1 MQQRSSIVN
10 KRDRYV
16 TGLQKLQE
24 AEQLILELQIELK
37 NLQPQLQ
44 QTSCNTEALMIR
56 IEQDTV
62 IVEKNKEL
70 VAADEAVANRKFADA
85 QAIKDDCERELA
97 KAVPAL
103 SAATLALNTLRTRLL
118 ASNWY
123 AWMLELLTF
132 SIYFIDITRQ
142 EDVRVV
148 KAMKNPPFGVKLVL
162 EAVCVMLDVKPV
174 RVPDPAG
181 SGKRLKDFWT
191 PSQKLLGDL
200 KFLPMLMEYDKD
212 NIPEKTVNVVREK
225 YYNHPD
231 FDPKKIRSISAACE
245 GLCRWVRAMVV
256 YDQVIKIV
264 APKKEALEAANQE
277 LAIQNSRL
285 EEKRKELREVTD
297 KLQSLNDEFTKKQ
310 KEKKDLEDSIVKCE
324 EKRDRASRITGGLG
338 GERDRWSAAAAELS
352 VSLENILGDSLLA
365 AAVLEYLA
373 PFTVEYR
380 HESLERWRNDC
391 VSLAISYSPVFCL
404 QRLLADPVEVRSW
417 HLSGLPVD
425 KYSVDNAIIATSSPR
440 WPLIIDPQGEAVRFI
455 NSLGTPKDE
464 VNPSEGLEADQDDGL
479 NMKSDIEARQ
489 NQGNFDA
496 EVSSEVATP
505 ARSARPVQV
514 IVCQATDST
523 MVDKL
528 EAALRDGATLLLENV
543 TDSIDPV
550 LDPVLL
556 RQTFKQQGV
565 EHVRIGDAVVE
576 FNSHFRLFM
585 TTRLSSPDI
594 PPHVAHKVSLLN
606 FSTTELGLES
616 QLLGLVVG
624 EEKPQLEYRRNQLL
638 LETAKNR
645 RDLQETQD
653 EILRVLSTA
662 GKNLLEDEMAIDIMA
677 SSRALSKEI
686 ASKEVT
692 VRATNEEIENS
703 RITYR
708 DVASHAARVF
718 FCVVD
723 MSSVDVMYQ
732 FSLPWFLKLYLQAIR
747 ECGGSDDRIHSINGR
762 VTSSVYAAVSRCLF
776 EKHKLLF
783 SLLLAARLY
792 LLKHPASKDTW
803 NYLLSGGSRALEI
816 QTNSNPCSSWLPDT
830 SWRNVLGAATFPSLA
845 TLQHHLKE
853 NSDQWQ
859 KVYGSSS
866 PHKET
871 LPEPYAGLGALEKL
885 AIIKCLRPDA
895 LTDAVQDF
903 VLKILGEDAL
913 EVGPTSMASLLE
925 SSTCTTP
932 LVLLLAPGSAPLKEI
947 LRLAQE
953 VDVPDDLVF
962 VLSIGQGQEIAA
974 EDSLHRAAEAG
985 GWLVLQNCHLS
996 DKSWLQRFAML
1007 CNQVCLNKTTHGSFR
1022 LWMTSYPSEV
1032 FPVTILQEGV
1042 KMSCESPWGMRA
1054 NILHTFN
1061 SYPVCDQ
1068 DFYDSFRMS
1077 PKAKIFKRLL
1087 FGLSFFHALILER
1100 RAYGALGWN
1109 VPYQFTDADFRI
1121 SALQLKFI
1129 LEEASDLH
1137 STKIDKPACSPEIP
1151 GSSSEPKNSE
1161 RSFSGIGKVASETNE
1176 VIGVTASETIEE
1188 SEPGDFDVR
1197 PQLDA
1202 LKYLAGECNYG
1213 GKITDARDR
1222 RLLHCLL
1229 AKVYNEAVCF
1239 QNGVVLGEGFTV
1251 PDSSNLHDAIAH
1263 AWTLPVMSGA
1273 AVLGLHPDCD
1283 TVKRRDKINQLFESM
1298 AALEH
1303 NFSNSACLEEQ
1314 VESASGPQKGSPKL
1328 CSSGTT
1334 VGDPLLGTISDLLQR
1349 LPERLDGLPED
1360 DDAML
1365 SSDADKKTSTLLAE
1379 SMRPVLR
1386 QEISRYN
1393 ELLSAVRAD
1402 LYRMRDALSGETA
1415 MTPAVQASVDAL
1427 RRGEVPP
1434 ALLHKSY
1441 LSKNR
1446 LAPYVDNLEKRLQF
1460 TQQWAVQGAPP
1471 VFWLGGLAAPQGFL
1485 TALRQHFARALRAAI
1500 DDVSFSFT
1508 VTDIEVEDIVSQIS
1522 CASFAD
1528 KLTKAAA
1535 AGRSEEPSPRSCD
1548 GVYVW
1553 GFYLEGAKWDRN
1565 QGCLVELDAGC
1576 GRGFLPVMCILP
1588 RLGHQGCPDP
1598 EVDTPISTVSPPM
1611 YECPVY
1617 RTSDRRGQLST
1628 LGHCTNYVFDIT
1640 LSSGSEHPHT
1650 WVMRGVAA
1658 LLQP

>member
-1 MQQRSSIVN
+1 MW
-10 KRDRYV
+10 V
-16 TGLQKLQE
+16 TGV
-24 AEQLILELQIELK
+24 
-37 NLQPQLQ
+37 
-44 QTSCNTEALMIR
+44 TGG
-56 IEQDTV
+56 
-62 IVEKNKEL
+62 
-70 VAADEAVANRKFADA
+70 
-85 QAIKDDCERELA
+85 
-97 KAVPAL
+97 
-103 SAATLALNTLRTRLL
+103 
-118 ASNWY
+118 
-123 AWMLELLTF
+123 
-132 SIYFIDITRQ
+132 
-142 EDVRVV
+142 
-148 KAMKNPPFGVKLVL
+148 GVGHG
-162 EAVCVMLDVKPV
+162 CH
-174 RVPDPAG
+174 
-181 SGKRLKDFWT
+181 GKRCGSRVSRVK
-191 PSQKLLGDL
+191 
-200 KFLPMLMEYDKD
+200 
-212 NIPEKTVNVVREK
+212 V
-225 YYNHPD
+225 
-231 FDPKKIRSISAACE
+231 
-245 GLCRWVRAMVV
+245 WVTGVTGGGVGHGCHGWRCGSRVSRVEVWVTGVTGGGVGSNALIFE
-256 YDQVIKIV
+256 VIKIV

-373 PFTVEYR
+373 PFTVEYRHVSTCGTLHCSTVEYR

-550 LDPVLL
+550 L
-556 RQTFKQQGV
+556 V

-792 LLKHPASKDTW
+792 LLKH
-803 NYLLSGGSRALEI
+803 
-816 QTNSNPCSSWLPDT
+816 
-830 SWRNVLGAATFPSLA
+830 
-845 TLQHHLKE
+845 HLKE

-962 VLSIGQGQEIAA
+962 VLSIGQGQV
-974 EDSLHRAAEAG
+974 S
-985 GWLVLQNCHLS
+985 V
-996 DKSWLQRFAML
+996 
-1007 CNQVCLNKTTHGSFR
+1007 
-1022 LWMTSYPSEV
+1022 V
-1032 FPVTILQEGV
+1032 F
-1042 KMSCESPWGMRA
+1042 
-1054 NILHTFN
+1054 F
-1061 SYPVCDQ
+1061 
-1068 DFYDSFRMS
+1068 
-1077 PKAKIFKRLL
+1077 LL
-1087 FGLSFFHALILER
+1087 
-1100 RAYGALGWN
+1100 
-1109 VPYQFTDADFRI
+1109 
-1121 SALQLKFI
+1121 
-1129 LEEASDLH
+1129 
-1137 STKIDKPACSPEIP
+1137 
-1151 GSSSEPKNSE
+1151 
-1161 RSFSGIGKVASETNE
+1161 
-1176 VIGVTASETIEE
+1176 
-1188 SEPGDFDVR
+1188 
-1197 PQLDA
+1197 
-1202 LKYLAGECNYG
+1202 
-1213 GKITDARDR
+1213 
-1222 RLLHCLL
+1222 
-1229 AKVYNEAVCF
+1229 
-1239 QNGVVLGEGFTV
+1239 
-1251 PDSSNLHDAIAH
+1251 
-1263 AWTLPVMSGA
+1263 
-1273 AVLGLHPDCD
+1273 
-1283 TVKRRDKINQLFESM
+1283 
-1298 AALEH
+1298 
-1303 NFSNSACLEEQ
+1303 
-1314 VESASGPQKGSPKL
+1314 
-1328 CSSGTT
+1328 
-1334 VGDPLLGTISDLLQR
+1334 
-1349 LPERLDGLPED
+1349 
-1360 DDAML
+1360 
-1365 SSDADKKTSTLLAE
+1365 
-1379 SMRPVLR
+1379 
-1386 QEISRYN
+1386 
-1393 ELLSAVRAD
+1393 
-1402 LYRMRDALSGETA
+1402 
-1415 MTPAVQASVDAL
+1415 
-1427 RRGEVPP
+1427 
-1434 ALLHKSY
+1434 Y
-1441 LSKNR
+1441 LSR
-1446 LAPYVDNLEKRLQF
+1446 
-1460 TQQWAVQGAPP
+1460 
-1471 VFWLGGLAAPQGFL
+1471 
-1485 TALRQHFARALRAAI
+1485 
-1500 DDVSFSFT
+1500 
-1508 VTDIEVEDIVSQIS
+1508 
-1522 CASFAD
+1522 
-1528 KLTKAAA
+1528 
-1535 AGRSEEPSPRSCD
+1535 
-1548 GVYVW
+1548 
-1553 GFYLEGAKWDRN
+1553 
-1565 QGCLVELDAGC
+1565 
-1576 GRGFLPVMCILP
+1576 
-1588 RLGHQGCPDP
+1588 
-1598 EVDTPISTVSPPM
+1598 
-1611 YECPVY
+1611 
-1617 RTSDRRGQLST
+1617 
-1628 LGHCTNYVFDIT
+1628 
-1640 LSSGSEHPHT
+1640 
-1650 WVMRGVAA
+1650 
-1658 LLQP
+1658 